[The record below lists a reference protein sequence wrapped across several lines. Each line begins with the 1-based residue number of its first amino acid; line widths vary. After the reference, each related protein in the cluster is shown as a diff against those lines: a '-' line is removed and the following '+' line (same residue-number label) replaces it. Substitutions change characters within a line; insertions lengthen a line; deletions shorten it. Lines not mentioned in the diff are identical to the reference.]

1 VPQSDTA
8 ARQVFDSLPSQV
20 QDVVRQWVRIGYGL
34 HAALLESGALTD
46 EILTPADAR
55 HRDLRINR
63 QRQAAEHEAAHA
75 VAAHAL
81 GLKVHHTKIREDGS
95 GECSHAQGT
104 KLQHAIVIMA
114 PEIWINQFRRDQFPY
129 GAEGLKLDHRD
140 LAEIGDVLILR
151 SAMTHC
157 IEILKQNSAVLL
169 ATASKIE
176 KYGYL
181 VPW

>member
-1 VPQSDTA
+1 MPPSDSA
-8 ARQVFDSLPSQV
+8 SREIFGDLPWRA
-20 QDVVRQWVRIGYGL
+20 QDTVRQWINLGYPL
-34 HAALLESGALTD
+34 RAALIESGALTN
-46 EILTPADAR
+46 ELLTPKEAR

-63 QRQAAEHEAAHA
+63 QRQSAEHEAAHA

-81 GLKVHHTKIREDGS
+81 GLKVHHTKVREDGS
-95 GECSHAQGT
+95 GECSHAPGT
-104 KLQHAIVIMA
+104 KLQDAIVLMA

-129 GAEGLKLDHRD
+129 GAEGLKLDHEA
-140 LAEIGDVLILR
+140 LAEIGNVLILR
-151 SAMTHC
+151 EAMTHC
-157 IEILKQNSAVLL
+157 VEILKQNSAELL